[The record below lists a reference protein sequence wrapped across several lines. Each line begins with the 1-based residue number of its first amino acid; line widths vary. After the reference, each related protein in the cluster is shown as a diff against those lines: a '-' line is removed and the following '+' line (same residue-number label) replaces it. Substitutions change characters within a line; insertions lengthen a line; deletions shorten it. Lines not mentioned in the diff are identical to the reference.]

1 MSFIPTYEPLSWPC
15 ALPNCTAP
23 PSIYKSG
30 SIEEVCLVF
39 VDTDSPDRW
48 PVRGNRSPPHASA
61 FSSVTTQASSSSSST
76 EAVSM
81 LPLKQL
87 RTALLGDR
95 HGAKVHRAFSDVNP
109 PWSHES
115 MAHLA
120 EASQMSASSLASP
133 EKAVPRLPAK
143 KRKFD
148 WGSGSADGD
157 RTNAKISLPCALPS
171 RYLGGVNGDTQG
183 TPVLQQPTSLI
194 VDKPTQQ
201 LASGSG
207 GGGGE
212 ARKSTGPFA
221 DTNAAPFYYPTSH
234 IPPKQ
239 EPSPVK
245 QRKLS
250 YPDLSFTSDPSN
262 LFSRSPSISPS
273 RAPAPPPPPS
283 SSSVLSAFSMRGDY
297 PGQPSSTSTSKWD
310 IHLKK
315 VLLCGIPCG
324 DLLHLT
330 CFELRAWLQS
340 SLSAVNDYWIRLWH
354 KRASRCAVDASHR
367 PQLRAAAREAAC
379 VTSGRERWRERES
392 GSGTRFFFF
401 KLRARAFDAREARHL
416 GVRDWRR
423 RRWRWRLNAV
433 HLTSTCP
440 LAPLSSRR
448 SSLVVD
454 VNSSS
459 ISGSNTSSYQARS
472 SLPTRGDSFRPKGN
486 FSSPPPPPPPPPPLN
501 RYPSHH
507 SEAGRRYSVFGAPSG
522 LSLAA
527 RGDFE
532 HAVAEPASG
541 STAYVARRHSSVL
554 STARYASSSVSDSSF
569 RPPHEKRA
577 YNQPQFPVKRVPIES
592 SPLFESGGLAESRPL
607 SAPDDKIPN
616 FSAPHH
622 RSSPVK
628 AEPPAPNPSPRS
640 PTRHSQ
646 PPSLMDHSVE
656 IGGGLWQ
663 PTFVCCD
670 FLALS
675 YVSAALPVVQLSLLF
690 RIDEHKSK

>member
-1 MSFIPTYEPLSWPC
+1 MFSMFLLQE
-15 ALPNCTAP
+15 
-23 PSIYKSG
+23 KR
-30 SIEEVCLVF
+30 
-39 VDTDSPDRW
+39 DTDSPDRW

-283 SSSVLSAFSMRGDY
+283 SSSVLSAFSMRGD
-297 PGQPSSTSTSKWD
+297 
-310 IHLKK
+310 
-315 VLLCGIPCG
+315 
-324 DLLHLT
+324 
-330 CFELRAWLQS
+330 
-340 SLSAVNDYWIRLWH
+340 
-354 KRASRCAVDASHR
+354 
-367 PQLRAAAREAAC
+367 
-379 VTSGRERWRERES
+379 
-392 GSGTRFFFF
+392 
-401 KLRARAFDAREARHL
+401 
-416 GVRDWRR
+416 
-423 RRWRWRLNAV
+423 
-433 HLTSTCP
+433 
-440 LAPLSSRR
+440 LSSRR

-628 AEPPAPNPSPRS
+628 AEPPAPNPS
-640 PTRHSQ
+640 
-646 PPSLMDHSVE
+646 
-656 IGGGLWQ
+656 
-663 PTFVCCD
+663 
-670 FLALS
+670 
-675 YVSAALPVVQLSLLF
+675 
-690 RIDEHKSK
+690 